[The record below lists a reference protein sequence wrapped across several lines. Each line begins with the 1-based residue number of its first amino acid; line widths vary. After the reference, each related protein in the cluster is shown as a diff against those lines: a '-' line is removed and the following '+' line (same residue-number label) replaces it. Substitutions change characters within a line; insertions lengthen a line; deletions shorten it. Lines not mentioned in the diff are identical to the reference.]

1 MATKENIGKYAFA
14 IVEFLE
20 DQSAEVVPCNWV
32 LIDDVTQKFKCQW
45 PGSHNT
51 LKYSQSKKN
60 PTTSWSIHIC
70 IPRKFFGK
78 LIFHKYNSF
87 NLKEYACINIDK

>member
-1 MATKENIGKYAFA
+1 MATTKNLEKYTFV

-20 DQSAEVVPCNWV
+20 DQSAEVVLCKWV
-32 LIDDVTQKFKCQW
+32 LTDDVTQQFKCQW
-45 PGSHNT
+45 PGSHNA

-60 PTTSWSIHIC
+60 PTTSWSTHIC

-78 LIFHKYNSF
+78 SIFHKF
-87 NLKEYACINIDK
+87 NCFN